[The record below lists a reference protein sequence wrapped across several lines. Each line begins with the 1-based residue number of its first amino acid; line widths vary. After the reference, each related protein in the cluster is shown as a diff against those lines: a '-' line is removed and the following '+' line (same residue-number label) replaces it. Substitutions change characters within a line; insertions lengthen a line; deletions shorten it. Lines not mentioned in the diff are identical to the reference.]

1 MEDPC
6 SLVDLFGFTGTYM
19 FTDGKT
25 WYIGK
30 GPKDRMQ
37 ASMKQRIG
45 GESNAKKSLHVDY
58 GDNKTGFMVEA
69 ELMRRKDA
77 VKDTKFANAINSP
90 GKKLLDDAK
99 INNKALYDDII
110 QKADDF
116 EKKFNQQKEKDK
128 HKVKGKQC
136 H

>member
-1 MEDPC
+1 
-6 SLVDLFGFTGTYM
+6 
-19 FTDGKT
+19 
-25 WYIGK
+25 
-30 GPKDRMQ
+30 
-37 ASMKQRIG
+37 
-45 GESNAKKSLHVDY
+45 
-58 GDNKTGFMVEA
+58 MVEA

>member
-1 MEDPC
+1 MFPC
-6 SLVDLFGFTGTYM
+6 TNG
-19 FTDGKT
+19 
-25 WYIGK
+25 
-30 GPKDRMQ
+30 R
-37 ASMKQRIG
+37 
-45 GESNAKKSLHVDY
+45 KK
-58 GDNKTGFMVEA
+58 
-69 ELMRRKDA
+69 MRW
-77 VKDTKFANAINSP
+77 SP

-128 HKVKGKQC
+128 HKHKVKGKQC